1 MTGFFGRFLGLIAW
15 FLGLASGAFG
25 IIAPQTSLVSPW
37 YLGALVGISSL
48 GVILLG
54 MIIREVLQRDT
65 VVAVFGLVT
74 MGILFVMTPVYAG
87 TFVTLTVDVETPPGD
102 LFEHQRVV
110 RGEVYTP
117 DARSIQYV
125 RKDGVSDHE
134 LIQTLGGVDRVW
146 TGESIGEYWDIL
158 VPQYV
163 AVAAAFVCSVFF
175 LGAFVDLAAG
185 AIPVRKKTK
194 RPKFRTRAARRRR

>member
-25 IIAPQTSLVSPW
+25 VIAPQSSLVSPW
-37 YLGALVGISSL
+37 YLGALVAISSL
-48 GVILLG
+48 AVILLG
-54 MIIREVLQRDT
+54 MIIREILERDT

-74 MGILFVMTPVYAG
+74 LGVLFVMTPVYAG
-87 TFVTLTVDVETPPGD
+87 TFITLTVEVDAPPGE
-102 LFEHQRVV
+102 LFDYRREV

-125 RKDGVSDHE
+125 RKEGVSDNE
-134 LIQTLGGVDRVW
+134 LIQNLGGVDRVW
-146 TGESIGEYWDIL
+146 TGESIREYWNVL

-163 AVAAAFVCSVFF
+163 VVAAAFVCSVFF
-175 LGAFVDLAAG
+175 LGAFLDLAAG
-185 AIPVRKKTK
+185 ALPVRKTTK
-194 RPKFRTRAARRRR
+194 RTKFRTRGARRKR